1 MSVSTTL
8 ETVNF
13 MTQSQIYYF
22 TKYFEITGDNQF
34 FEFMI
39 STAEHVVFA
48 LSYHNVWLELVV
60 SYYRHSII
68 TP

>member
-48 LSYHNVWLELVV
+48 LSYHNV
-60 SYYRHSII
+60 
-68 TP
+68 